1 MAEKKELN
9 KDLKKD
15 SLITVRSDLHDYM
28 EQIDQ
33 YTAQLPL
40 VIRELMRQALYREY
54 DGDYA
59 AQESLCREMLEVLP
73 GSTDVLS
80 MLGRCLLSQGR
91 FEEAGEYLEQAMAA
105 DPEDQN
111 TVISLGQACH
121 AQKNYRKAAEL
132 LGRVYPPADYHPFYY
147 TVYGESLESLGQ
159 REKARDMYR
168 REITIWEESRAVSS
182 LEILDGCFVRT
193 LYLDAILGAVELTV
207 DMGVY
212 KRFLASVTMDAG
224 MQRRLAQNLSYLST
238 ALTVRTFR
246 IPFRNLV
253 REIEEQGYLLDSE
266 HYNIIESA
274 YRSVESYEYHE
285 DNAVS
290 AMMESFLSAESRAP
304 MGTAAD
310 SENNE
315 KLTALSYEWYMTRY
329 IANHG
334 EELLYVAE
342 KYPHTYV
349 KAVTYLD
356 LLQML
361 GPEGM
366 RNAILDKLETFDE
379 IKVPREA
386 LEAGME
392 EAYQK
397 ALKRKKEP
405 VYLTEGSVTYKR
417 SGKKIL
423 PNDPCP
429 CGSGKKYKKCHGRK

>member
-1 MAEKKELN
+1 MAEQR
-9 KDLKKD
+9 DGM
-15 SLITVRSDLHDYM
+15 ITVRSDLHDYM

-40 VIRELMRQALYREY
+40 TIREQMRQALYREY

-59 AQESLCREMLEVLP
+59 GQEKLCREMLEVLP
-73 GSTDVLS
+73 DSADVLS
-80 MLGRCLLSQGR
+80 MLGRCLMSQGHYD
-91 FEEAGEYLEQAMAA
+91 EAREYLEKAMEA

-111 TVISLGQACH
+111 TIISLGQACH
-121 AQKNYRKAAEL
+121 AQKDYKKAAEL
-132 LGRVYPPADYHPFYY
+132 LGGIFPPKDYHPFYY
-147 TVYGESLESLGQ
+147 TVYAESLESLGQ
-159 REKARDMYR
+159 REKARDIYR
-168 REITIWEESRAVSS
+168 K
-182 LEILDGCFVRT
+182 DFVRT
-193 LYLDAILGAVELTV
+193 LYLDAILGAMELTV

-212 KRFLASVTMDAG
+212 KRFLATVTMDAA
-224 MQRRLAQNLSYLST
+224 MQRRLAQNISYLST

-246 IPFRNLV
+246 IPFRSLV

-266 HYNIIESA
+266 HYPIIENA

-304 MGTAAD
+304 MAGDKDAD
-310 SENNE
+310 NNDR
-315 KLTALSYEWYMTRY
+315 LTVLSYEWYMTRY
-329 IANHG
+329 IENHG
-334 EELLYVAE
+334 EELLYVSE
-342 KYPHTYV
+342 KYPHTYIR
-349 KAVTYLD
+349 AVTFLD
-356 LLQML
+356 QLQTL
-361 GPEGM
+361 GAEGM

-405 VYLTEGSVTYKR
+405 VYLTEGNVTYKR

>member
-1 MAEKKELN
+1 
-9 KDLKKD
+9 
-15 SLITVRSDLHDYM
+15 
-28 EQIDQ
+28 
-33 YTAQLPL
+33 
-40 VIRELMRQALYREY
+40 
-54 DGDYA
+54 
-59 AQESLCREMLEVLP
+59 
-73 GSTDVLS
+73 
-80 MLGRCLLSQGR
+80 
-91 FEEAGEYLEQAMAA
+91 
-105 DPEDQN
+105 
-111 TVISLGQACH
+111 
-121 AQKNYRKAAEL
+121 
-132 LGRVYPPADYHPFYY
+132 
-147 TVYGESLESLGQ
+147 
-159 REKARDMYR
+159 
-168 REITIWEESRAVSS
+168 
-182 LEILDGCFVRT
+182 
-193 LYLDAILGAVELTV
+193 
-207 DMGVY
+207 
-212 KRFLASVTMDAG
+212 
-224 MQRRLAQNLSYLST
+224 
-238 ALTVRTFR
+238 
-246 IPFRNLV
+246 
-253 REIEEQGYLLDSE
+253 
-266 HYNIIESA
+266 
-274 YRSVESYEYHE
+274 
-285 DNAVS
+285 
-290 AMMESFLSAESRAP
+290 

-356 LLQML
+356 QLQML

>member
-1 MAEKKELN
+1 
-9 KDLKKD
+9 
-15 SLITVRSDLHDYM
+15 M
-28 EQIDQ
+28 E
-33 YTAQLPL
+33 
-40 VIRELMRQALYREY
+40 
-54 DGDYA
+54 
-59 AQESLCREMLEVLP
+59 
-73 GSTDVLS
+73 
-80 MLGRCLLSQGR
+80 
-91 FEEAGEYLEQAMAA
+91 A
-105 DPEDQN
+105 DPDDQN

-121 AQKNYRKAAEL
+121 ALKDYKKAVEL
-132 LGRVYPPADYHPFYY
+132 LGGIFPPKDYHPFYY
-147 TVYGESLESLGQ
+147 TVYAESLESLGQ

-168 REITIWEESRAVSS
+168 KEITIWEESRVIRSV
-182 LEILDGCFVRT
+182 EILDGCFVRT
-193 LYLDAILGAVELTV
+193 LYLDAILGAMELTV

-212 KRFLASVTMDAG
+212 KRFLAAVTKDAA
-224 MQRRLAQNLSYLST
+224 MQRKLAQNISYLST

-246 IPFRNLV
+246 IPFRSLV

-266 HYNIIESA
+266 HYPIIENA

-304 MGTAAD
+304 MAGDKEAD
-310 SENNE
+310 NNDR
-315 KLTALSYEWYMTRY
+315 LTVLSYEWYMTRY
-329 IANHG
+329 IENHG
-334 EELLYVAE
+334 EELLYVSE
-342 KYPHTYV
+342 KYPHTYIR
-349 KAVTYLD
+349 AVTYLD
-356 LLQML
+356 QLQTL
-361 GPEGM
+361 GAEGM

-405 VYLTEGSVTYKR
+405 VYLTEGNVTYKR

>member
-1 MAEKKELN
+1 MAEQREGM
-9 KDLKKD
+9 
-15 SLITVRSDLHDYM
+15 ITVRSDLHDYM

-40 VIRELMRQALYREY
+40 TIREQMRQAR
-54 DGDYA
+54 
-59 AQESLCREMLEVLP
+59 
-73 GSTDVLS
+73 
-80 MLGRCLLSQGR
+80 
-91 FEEAGEYLEQAMAA
+91 EYLEKAMEA
-105 DPEDQN
+105 DPDDQN

-121 AQKNYRKAAEL
+121 ALKDYKKAAEL
-132 LGRVYPPADYHPFYY
+132 LGGIFPPKDYHPFYY
-147 TVYGESLESLGQ
+147 TVYAESLESLGQ
-159 REKARDMYR
+159 REKARDMYHK
-168 REITIWEESRAVSS
+168 EITIWEESRVIRSV
-182 LEILDGCFVRT
+182 EILDGCFVRT
-193 LYLDAILGAVELTV
+193 LYLDAILGAMELTV

-212 KRFLASVTMDAG
+212 KRFLAAVTMDAA
-224 MQRRLAQNLSYLST
+224 MQRKLAQNISYLST

-246 IPFRNLV
+246 IPFRSLV

-266 HYNIIESA
+266 HYPIIENA

-304 MGTAAD
+304 MAGDKEAD
-310 SENNE
+310 NNDR
-315 KLTALSYEWYMTRY
+315 LTVLSYEWYMTRY
-329 IANHG
+329 IENHG
-334 EELLYVAE
+334 EELLYVSE
-342 KYPHTYV
+342 KYPHTYIR
-349 KAVTYLD
+349 AVTYLD
-356 LLQML
+356 QLQTL
-361 GPEGM
+361 GAEGM
-366 RNAILDKLETFDE
+366 RNAILDKLETFD
-379 IKVPREA
+379 EA

-405 VYLTEGSVTYKR
+405 VYLTEGNVTYKR